1 MVTRIRGVTHAMQ
14 RLHFARFQRSTDSW
28 QPAVNV
34 YLCADKL
41 DVCVDLAGVSVE
53 NVSIEV
59 AERQL
64 RVSGHRPSPEE
75 AESAGLSK
83 CRQIIAMEIESG
95 DFNRVLDL
103 PVDVDPEAVRAEH
116 DQGLLWV
123 RLPIRAR

>member
-14 RLHFARFQRSTDSW
+14 RLHFARFQRPTDSW
-28 QPAVNV
+28 QPAINV

-75 AESAGLSK
+75 AASAGLSK

-103 PVDVDPEAVRAEH
+103 PVDVDAEAVRAEH